1 MGLRREVAGCQ
12 QWEQALDAEE
22 VTVEY
27 QFMKSQKRPYV
38 HYSSSKPLL
47 AVSFGM
53 VIVLTMMF
61 LFPGAPVGAVDC
73 NDYTISFLGSA
84 FDGTNTTFSYEVSV
98 CALPKIKDWILGLPD
113 SVDIA
118 GAGPEVW
125 EIKDEAGLSGVK
137 FKTEIVWVEGGPCI
151 YVVFYVTLIG
161 NWSTG
166 VAQAAIHP
174 DHKDWCQ
181 KTTQGPVC
189 PVLTMAVSPAGAG
202 TTSPAVGT
210 HTYGYGDAV
219 PIEASP
225 STGWKFDRWEGDVTG
240 STNPDSVTMN
250 GDKSVTAVFDHPVD
264 AVDDTYG
271 TAEDTLR
278 SVPLP
283 GVMANDSALDGGES
297 VTLVSGVSHG
307 TLSLDPNGS
316 FTYLPDS
323 NFSGSDS
330 FVYELSDGDGDS
342 DTATVTITVGPVN
355 DAPVANDDSD
365 TTPEDTPVTTN
376 VVANDTDVD
385 GTVVASTVT
394 IVNGPSNGSTLNNG
408 NGTVTYT
415 PNGNFNGSDTYTY
428 TVQDNDGAT
437 SNVATVTINV

>member
-1 MGLRREVAGCQ
+1 
-12 QWEQALDAEE
+12 
-22 VTVEY
+22 
-27 QFMKSQKRPYV
+27 
-38 HYSSSKPLL
+38 
-47 AVSFGM
+47 
-53 VIVLTMMF
+53 MMF
-61 LFPGAPVGAVDC
+61 LFPGGPVGAADC
-73 NDYTISFLGSA
+73 NKYSVLFLGSA
-84 FDGTNTTFSYEVSV
+84 PDGPNTTFSYRVSV
-98 CALPKIKDWILGLPD
+98 CAFPKIKDWVLGLPD
-113 SVDIA
+113 CVTLDDIYD
-118 GAGPEVW
+118 AGPGDNWEV
-125 EIKDEAGLSGVK
+125 KNDAASGLFGVK
-137 FKTEIVWVEGGPCI
+137 FKDEIEYLGVDCNYAE
-151 YVVFYVTLIG
+151 FYVTLIG

-174 DHKDWCQ
+174 HTEDWCQ

-264 AVDDTYG
+264 AVDDTYS
-271 TAEDTLR
+271 TAEDTLC
-278 SVPLP
+278 SVPVP

-297 VTLVSGVSHG
+297 VTLVSDVSHG

-365 TTPEDTPVTTN
+365 TTPEDTPVSTN

-394 IVNGPSNGSTLNNG
+394 IV
-408 NGTVTYT
+408 
-415 PNGNFNGSDTYTY
+415 
-428 TVQDNDGAT
+428 
-437 SNVATVTINV
+437 